1 MKSIFKYFA
10 IISIIS
16 ISIIGSTNSA
26 SAQSAPV
33 TLKPGDAAPEL
44 IVNWIKGTPVQGFDK
59 DMVYVVEFWAT
70 WCGPCKMAM
79 PHLSELAK
87 QYAGKVTFVGVN
99 IWERG
104 MENKPYESAMP
115 VVKEFVEN
123 MGDKMGYN
131 VAMDKNE
138 KFMANNWMKAA
149 GQNGIPS
156 SFLIKEGKI
165 AWIGHP
171 MELDK
176 IIEQVLAGT
185 FDIAAYQAEV
195 QKKRAEEDRI
205 MASYKEMS
213 AKVAKA
219 VEAKDYTNAVAIIDN
234 ALPSLNPN
242 LKSRANSLKF
252 KTLISFDPDKAIVF
266 CQEMKKVDENAVF
279 NIINIVLAEDG
290 YPAKIYQMVID
301 SINELRNDS
310 RMNNAGGQVT
320 INMCLAECYYKMK
333 DKDNAVRF
341 AQTGYDI
348 AAKAVADQ
356 DKEAG
361 FDESS
366 LVSMKAEIE
375 KYKK

>member
-33 TLKPGDAAPEL
+33 TLKVGDAAPEL
-44 IVNWIKGTPVQGFDK
+44 IVNWIKGSPVQGFDK

-79 PHLSELAK
+79 PHLSDLAR

-115 VVKEFVEN
+115 VVQKFVET

-176 IIEQVLAGT
+176 IIEGVIAGT
-185 FDIAAYQAEV
+185 FDIEAYQAEV
-195 QKKRAEEDRI
+195 QKKRAEDDLK
-205 MASYKEMS
+205 MAAYKEMS

-219 VEAKDYTNAVAIIDN
+219 VEEKDYASAVATIDN
-234 ALPSLNPN
+234 TLPSLNPS
-242 LKSRANSLKF
+242 LKGRAFSLKF
-252 KTLISFDPDKAIVF
+252 NTLVSFDPDKAIAF
-266 CQEMKKVDENAVF
+266 CQEWKKADENATF
-279 NIINIVLAEDG
+279 NIINIVVSKDG
-290 YPAKIYQMVID
+290 YPLKIYQMVID
-301 SINELRNDS
+301 SINELKGDS
-310 RMNNAGGQVT
+310 RMNNTGGQVA
-320 INMCLAECYYKMK
+320 IYMSLAECYYKMK
-333 DKDNAVRF
+333 DNDNAVRN
-341 AQTGYDI
+341 AQNGYDI

-356 DKEAG
+356 EKGSG